1 MYLSLIMERDSLGMS
16 GKEHEC
22 NDLKRVHA
30 ERCFTSLN
38 DATPPMVKCRCSI
51 PIADTCVDLQG
62 DNDKLA
68 SIYANALVELAQ
80 AKNAL
85 DTVHADVDSL
95 QVMRQY
101 QCGQA

>member
-1 MYLSLIMERDSLGMS
+1 MWV
-16 GKEHEC
+16 C
-22 NDLKRVHA
+22 
-30 ERCFTSLN
+30 
-38 DATPPMVKCRCSI
+38 
-51 PIADTCVDLQG
+51 LQG

-95 QVMRQY
+95 QVLLDRIDVANSCLML
-101 QCGQA
+101 

>member
-1 MYLSLIMERDSLGMS
+1 MNAVLLE
-16 GKEHEC
+16 
-22 NDLKRVHA
+22 LKAPTR
-30 ERCFTSLN
+30 TL
-38 DATPPMVKCRCSI
+38 
-51 PIADTCVDLQG
+51 LQG

-95 QVMRQY
+95 QVGFSALAPRVQD
-101 QCGQA
+101 

>member
-1 MYLSLIMERDSLGMS
+1 MR
-16 GKEHEC
+16 
-22 NDLKRVHA
+22 R
-30 ERCFTSLN
+30 
-38 DATPPMVKCRCSI
+38 PPMVACRGSPLLEVDKCVC
-51 PIADTCVDLQG
+51 LQG

-95 QVMRQY
+95 QVPLD
-101 QCGQA
+101 CISVAHS

>member
-1 MYLSLIMERDSLGMS
+1 M
-16 GKEHEC
+16 
-22 NDLKRVHA
+22 
-30 ERCFTSLN
+30 
-38 DATPPMVKCRCSI
+38 
-51 PIADTCVDLQG
+51 CVYLQG

-95 QVMRQY
+95 QVMRPF
-101 QCGQA
+101 

>member
-1 MYLSLIMERDSLGMS
+1 MRTLLPERLL
-16 GKEHEC
+16 C
-22 NDLKRVHA
+22 N
-30 ERCFTSLN
+30 
-38 DATPPMVKCRCSI
+38 
-51 PIADTCVDLQG
+51 LQG

-95 QVMRQY
+95 QARLLSHAFWELDKEAACLQAPMTYACMCRQFSAK
-101 QCGQA
+101 QRSVSFV